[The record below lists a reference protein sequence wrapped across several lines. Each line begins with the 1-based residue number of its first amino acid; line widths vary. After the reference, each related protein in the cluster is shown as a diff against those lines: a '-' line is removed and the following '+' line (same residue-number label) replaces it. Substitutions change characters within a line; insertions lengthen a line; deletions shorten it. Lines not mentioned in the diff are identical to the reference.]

1 MNFRDIGSELAIAL
15 RHHMRGPG
23 FALTVVCT
31 LALAVG
37 ATTAVFSVVNTVL
50 VRALPFASP
59 DRLVWVASVR
69 PDNPGAP
76 FTLPEFMDYRSR
88 TRTLSGLAAYA
99 NWSASL
105 AGDGITERLTGAR
118 MSANAFDVLGVMPA
132 AGRLLNDSDD
142 RADAPRVVL
151 LSYRL
156 WQRRYGGL
164 PDAVG
169 SSVRIN
175 SESFTIVGVLPSQF
189 PLPLLEI
196 DVVTPL
202 VPDRDPLRHL
212 RNSVNFLRFIGR
224 LDPAVDATQ
233 AQAELTAIC
242 RSLKQQFPVEY
253 ARKEAVSVTT
263 LHDVLVGD
271 FRQAMLLL
279 LGAVIV
285 VLIAALANLVSLALV
300 RAHGRSGSCRCGSRS
315 VHRGCTS
322 RVS

>member
-1 MNFRDIGSELAIAL
+1 M
-15 RHHMRGPG
+15 
-23 FALTVVCT
+23 TVVCT

-151 LSYRL
+151 LSNRL
-156 WQRRYGGL
+156 WQRRYGG
-164 PDAVG
+164 
-169 SSVRIN
+169 
-175 SESFTIVGVLPSQF
+175 FT
-189 PLPLLEI
+189 
-196 DVVTPL
+196 
-202 VPDRDPLRHL
+202 
-212 RNSVNFLRFIGR
+212 
-224 LDPAVDATQ
+224 
-233 AQAELTAIC
+233 
-242 RSLKQQFPVEY
+242 
-253 ARKEAVSVTT
+253 
-263 LHDVLVGD
+263 
-271 FRQAMLLL
+271 
-279 LGAVIV
+279 
-285 VLIAALANLVSLALV
+285 
-300 RAHGRSGSCRCGSRS
+300 
-315 VHRGCTS
+315 
-322 RVS
+322 